1 MLHELGLGGGGLGP
15 VQQLGEQPV
24 VPRLTHP
31 QLGLHSRATRPAGGT
46 RGERQHR
53 GVQIREPGGSNDSCP
68 RPASAPTAFCCPDA
82 VQALD
87 AEPDLMLGVDNV
99 ALVAVRLHPEQHPHL
114 RRLTRPYTPRGTAVL
129 FEQTDPADGERATS
143 QYGRRLPGGR
153 PQSCKGE
160 S

>member
-1 MLHELGLGGGGLGP
+1 
-15 VQQLGEQPV
+15 VN
-24 VPRLTHP
+24 
-31 QLGLHSRATRPAGGT
+31 PA
-46 RGERQHR
+46 
-53 GVQIREPGGSNDSCP
+53 GSNDSCP

-153 PQSCKGE
+153 PQSWEGWSRE
-160 S
+160 QQ